1 LPFDKLKIDQSFVR
15 DITQNPANAAIATAT
30 IAIARG
36 LNQFVLAEG
45 VETEAQALFLRTR
58 HCDAIQGYLFS
69 HPLPPQSLTRLL
81 ADKARLQLGAQS
93 CLGELALLVVDDEPA
108 ILNALRRLFRHE
120 SFQVLVA
127 NNSEEAFELLAQ
139 RPIQVIVSDQR
150 MPGMTG
156 TEFFTRVRQLYPDT
170 MRIILSG
177 YTELETVIEAI
188 SRGAIYKFLTKPWDD
203 EQLREQVREAFRL
216 AGSGESR

>member
-1 LPFDKLKIDQSFVR
+1 
-15 DITQNPANAAIATAT
+15 
-30 IAIARG
+30 
-36 LNQFVLAEG
+36 VLAEG
-45 VETEAQALFLRTR
+45 VETEAQAMFLRAR
-58 HCDAIQGYLFS
+58 HCDAIQGFLFS
-69 HPLPPQSLTRLL
+69 HPVPADSVTQLL
-81 ADKARLQLGAQS
+81 ASKARLQLGGQACQT
-93 CLGELALLVVDDEPA
+93 ELALLVVDDEPS
-108 ILNALRRLFRHE
+108 ILNAMRRLFRHE

-127 NNSEEAFELLAQ
+127 NNSEEAFEILAQ
-139 RPIQVIVSDQR
+139 RPVQVIVSYQR

-156 TEFFTRVRQLYPDT
+156 TEFFTRVRQLYPHT

-188 SRGAIYKFLTKPWDD
+188 NRGAIYKFLTKPWDD

>member
-1 LPFDKLKIDQSFVR
+1 
-15 DITQNPANAAIATAT
+15 
-30 IAIARG
+30 
-36 LNQFVLAEG
+36 
-45 VETEAQALFLRTR
+45 
-58 HCDAIQGYLFS
+58 
-69 HPLPPQSLTRLL
+69 
-81 ADKARLQLGAQS
+81 
-93 CLGELALLVVDDEPA
+93 
-108 ILNALRRLFRHE
+108 
-120 SFQVLVA
+120 VA
-127 NNSEEAFELLAQ
+127 NNSEEAFELLAR

-188 SRGAIYKFLTKPWDD
+188 NRGAIYKFLTKPWDD